1 MTHTRGCATCAAAS
15 CTCFAGPRTRPQ
27 HASAPHGAHS
37 PPHRYVLCRPEDSLK
52 VAPPRA
58 LDRGRGTQYSGR
70 LDPLDPRDQQRARDC
85 GLELFATVLEP
96 GQTILAPMGWWHYAV
111 SLTPSLTLMCNF
123 WDHANVHG
131 LHDTFYLQVA
141 RAIDRTRRE
150 ARTSPK
156 PGNAVPPVA
165 EVSPSEPIRTLTPPL
180 TYLAAHKPFVFVRE
194 APSTAAPMLGI
205 LRTAQPFLAG
215 AVQGGWLR
223 SAEPFDKGRYGWAL
237 EDGSSLGGLGRL
249 MIRAQGPGGLPT
261 LAPPGQ
267 VASTLKPKRGS
278 FQESDVE

>member
-1 MTHTRGCATCAAAS
+1 
-15 CTCFAGPRTRPQ
+15 
-27 HASAPHGAHS
+27 
-37 PPHRYVLCRPEDSLK
+37 
-52 VAPPRA
+52 
-58 LDRGRGTQYSGR
+58 
-70 LDPLDPRDQQRARDC
+70 
-85 GLELFATVLEP
+85 
-96 GQTILAPMGWWHYAV
+96 
-111 SLTPSLTLMCNF
+111 
-123 WDHANVHG
+123 
-131 LHDTFYLQVA
+131 
-141 RAIDRTRRE
+141 
-150 ARTSPK
+150 
-156 PGNAVPPVA
+156 
-165 EVSPSEPIRTLTPPL
+165 
-180 TYLAAHKPFVFVRE
+180 
-194 APSTAAPMLGI
+194 MLGI